1 MRTFAF
7 FNSHL
12 VELIFKNRRL
22 RVIQHK
28 ILYLLL
34 LPLFPGNFLS
44 SYLMESPHSFDLIT
58 VFRCNFNNAVT
69 KSLATMLAPW
79 YLAEHQV
86 GNEPNIKTQTNTNKY
101 ITLNLL
107 NANPTKWSNT
117 LKQFVGCYTTNCL
130 SVFGHFLGLAFKEL
144 MMDGKILSG
153 TLTLYY

>member
-107 NANPTKWSNT
+107 KANPTKWSNT
-117 LKQFVGCYTTNCL
+117 LKQFVGCCRRIVWVCL
-130 SVFGHFLGLAFKEL
+130 S
-144 MMDGKILSG
+144 ILWG
-153 TLTLYY
+153 WRLKG